1 MIDSHAHIY
10 AEEFSA
16 DRDAML
22 EKCFGS
28 GVRKIF
34 MPNID
39 RTSVE
44 GMLALEEKYPGQCY
58 ATMGLHPCYVN
69 ADYETELAAVESW
82 LQKRR
87 FAAVGEIGLDYY
99 WSVEFK
105 TQQEEAFRIQVGWAK
120 KYRLP
125 IIIHCRNSFAETVT
139 LLRETGTGGLTG
151 VFHCFTGNLADARQV
166 IDSGFLARH
175 RRRCHFQEWRSG
187 PGTAPHW
194 SGTPP
199 AGNRQSL
206 SCAGAAPGQAQ
217 PTRLPSLIAQR
228 VADLKQT
235 SLAEVDRITT
245 ENALKLFGSG
255 VRSEE

>member
-10 AEEFSA
+10 AGEFSA

-22 EKCFGS
+22 EKCFDNGI
-28 GVRKIF
+28 GKIF

-39 RTSVE
+39 RTSVP
-44 GMLALEEKYPGQCY
+44 GMLALEEKYPDQCY

-69 ADYETELAAVESW
+69 AEYETELAAVESW
-82 LQKRR
+82 LQKRP

-125 IIIHCRNSFAETVT
+125 IIIHCRNSFAETVN
-139 LLRETGTGGLTG
+139 LLREIGTDGLTG

-166 IDSGFLARH
+166 IEFGFLLGIGGIATFKNGGLDQVLPHIGMEHLLLETDSPYLAPVPH
-175 RRRCHFQEWRSG
+175 RGKRNQ
-187 PGTAPHW
+187 
-194 SGTPP
+194 P
-199 AGNRQSL
+199 AY
-206 SCAGAAPGQAQ
+206 
-217 PTRLPSLIAQR
+217 LPLIAQR

-235 SLAEVDRITT
+235 SIAEVDRITS
-245 ENALKLFGSG
+245 ENTLRLFTTK
-255 VRSEE
+255 VRSEK